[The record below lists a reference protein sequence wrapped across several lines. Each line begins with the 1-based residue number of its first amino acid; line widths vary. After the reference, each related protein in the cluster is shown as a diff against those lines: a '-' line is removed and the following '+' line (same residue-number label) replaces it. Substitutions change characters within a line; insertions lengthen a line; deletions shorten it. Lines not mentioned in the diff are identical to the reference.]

1 MNKELLQNVLGVGN
15 YFSEKVKMMALEL
28 KAADEALANMTA
40 DRDSC
45 IYCIGG
51 ADMSKELLQQALDAL
66 TKFRYSTDSCDRRV
80 DTVIKALEKAIA
92 KSADTGDKM
101 AYEGAQ
107 EDLLIWKRRAL
118 EAEANVRHLTSAL
131 QAEVNGSTFMGE
143 PTTLQNSQP
152 VQSAEV
158 TELPPLPEPLGGMDV
173 DLGPAGAAYMNGAR
187 FTGVEDAYSADQMI
201 AYALAAI
208 ARPVQ
213 PSSVVRPVPVGEA
226 DYMPGTTGFT
236 MACFKADDVPVGTK
250 LYIIAK
256 ATESAS

>member
-1 MNKELLQNVLGVGN
+1 MTREVMQQALLNLEVNANAIFNYPASETSQDVRDVINWYSASIRTFIPDGV
-15 YFSEKVKMMALEL
+15 AQP
-28 KAADEALANMTA
+28 ATA
-40 DRDSC
+40 DR
-45 IYCIGG
+45 
-51 ADMSKELLQQALDAL
+51 
-66 TKFRYSTDSCDRRV
+66 
-80 DTVIKALEKAIA
+80 
-92 KSADTGDKM
+92 M

>member
-118 EAEANVRHLTSAL
+118 EAEKTVREQVQPACLHDETERLGAIWTRCTQCEKKWADD
-131 QAEVNGSTFMGE
+131 APIE
-143 PTTLQNSQP
+143 QP
-152 VQSAEV
+152 VPMRKTTREEKITRPGV
-158 TELPPLPEPLGGMDV
+158 YELPLATATLSTAPACLNTNDKAMWVLGWNEC
-173 DLGPAGAAYMNGAR
+173 LN
-187 FTGVEDAYSADQMI
+187 
-201 AYALAAI
+201 AAI
-208 ARPVQ
+208 
-213 PSSVVRPVPVGEA
+213 SS
-226 DYMPGTTGFT
+226 
-236 MACFKADDVPVGTK
+236 TK
-250 LYIIAK
+250 E
-256 ATESAS
+256 TS